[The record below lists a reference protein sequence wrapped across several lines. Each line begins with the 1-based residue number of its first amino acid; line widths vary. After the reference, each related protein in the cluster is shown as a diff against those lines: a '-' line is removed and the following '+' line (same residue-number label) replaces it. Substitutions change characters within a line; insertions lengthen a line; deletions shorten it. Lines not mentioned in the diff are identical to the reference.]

1 MLHLQNLEEKL
12 MRKLIVAVATW
23 ATALLLL
30 AGGAGC
36 ETDKEV
42 IEDFNIP
49 SSGITE
55 TPNTNTPDTSEE
67 KDADAADVSEE
78 DGE

>member
-1 MLHLQNLEEKL
+1 M
-12 MRKLIVAVATW
+12 AVATW
-23 ATALLLL
+23 STTLLFV

-55 TPNTNTPDTSEE
+55 TPDTSAPDTSEE
-67 KDADAADVSEE
+67 KDTDTVDVSEE

>member
-1 MLHLQNLEEKL
+1 

-23 ATALLLL
+23 STALLFV

-49 SSGITE
+49 ASGITE
-55 TPNTNTPDTSEE
+55 TPDTSAP
-67 KDADAADVSEE
+67 DASDEQATDTADVSQE

>member
-1 MLHLQNLEEKL
+1 
-12 MRKLIVAVATW
+12 MRKLIFAVATW
-23 ATALLLL
+23 STVLLFV

-49 SSGITE
+49 ASGITE
-55 TPNTNTPDTSEE
+55 TPDTSAPDASDE
-67 KDADAADVSEE
+67 KATDAADVSEE
-78 DGE
+78 DAE